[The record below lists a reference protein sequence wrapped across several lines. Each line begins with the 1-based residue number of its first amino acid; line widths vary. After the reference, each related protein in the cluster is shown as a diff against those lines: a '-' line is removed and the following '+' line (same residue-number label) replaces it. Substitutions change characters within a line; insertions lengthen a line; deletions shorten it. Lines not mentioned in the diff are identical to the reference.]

1 MKKKQKLILNLLVII
16 PIIFI
21 ALPLR
26 FIVQA
31 QNEDASPAAEEVQK
45 KVQEKILKASQKPK
59 AYIGTITDI
68 SENTIQISKFSLD
81 NSQKKTKE
89 VFQISFTSNTTFID
103 AKTTAKE
110 IKSQDLAIGDFIVAM
125 GFAKSNN
132 ILESSRIL
140 SLKPLE
146 PSLNSSF
153 KLKVEETDK
162 NGFKAT
168 ETAGQKEYTVKIDK
182 TSRIFDQDRKE
193 IKLTAIKADEE
204 VIVVGQ
210 NQDNSITART
220 IFLLTPTNQ

>member
-1 MKKKQKLILNLLVII
+1 MKRKQKLILKLFII
-16 PIIFI
+16 PLVFI
-21 ALPLR
+21 TLPLR

-31 QNEDASPAAEEVQK
+31 QNEDASPAAEEVQR

-59 AYIGTITDI
+59 AYIGTVTDI

-89 VFQISFTSNTTFID
+89 VFQISFTSSTAFID

-125 GFAKSNN
+125 GFIKNNN

-146 PSLNSSF
+146 PSSNSSF
-153 KLKVEETDK
+153 KLKVKETNKDGLK
-162 NGFKAT
+162 VV
-168 ETAGQKEYTVKIDK
+168 ETAGQKEYSVKIDK
-182 TSRIFDQDRKE
+182 NSRIFDQNRKE
-193 IKLTAIKADEE
+193 IKLTAIKTDEE
-204 VIVVGQ
+204 IIVIGQ
-210 NQDNSITART
+210 NQDNLITVRT
-220 IFLLTPTNQ
+220 VFLLIPTNQ